1 MALDG
6 VQRIP
11 DVLQHWRKR
20 LPVVFSEGDTERRF
34 SELPLKARLPQRQG
48 LECPRDDMPVTPRQR
63 AGQHPAFLGPFRP
76 RGAAHRQPTKLDSS
90 ATATT
95 ACPSISATF
104 SRRKAA

>member
-11 DVLQHWRKR
+11 DVLQHRRKR

-48 LECPRDDMPVTPRQR
+48 LECPRDDTPLSRGSVRASPLPSSAHSTPRC
-63 AGQHPAFLGPFRP
+63 GTPPA
-76 RGAAHRQPTKLDSS
+76 HQLDSS

-95 ACPSISATF
+95 ACPSI
-104 SRRKAA
+104 